1 MGTEF
6 SPFGPGGV
14 GLHLTVNPQTK
25 PRASRDIHG
34 RPNIPANRNIGNLY
48 RQHGLTLSDRELKAL
63 SVSREHGVKTI
74 NNLLGMI
81 GPFRALSADDRLN
94 LAMTAAD
101 VLLEHN
107 IQGQLSREVPT
118 ALDREEQT
126 AARLQS
132 IFQNMQGAGTR
143 TGNAP
148 SLLGSVPVGASLTI
162 HLPVDWL

>member
-1 MGTEF
+1 M
-6 SPFGPGGV
+6 
-14 GLHLTVNPQTK
+14 
-25 PRASRDIHG
+25 
-34 RPNIPANRNIGNLY
+34 
-48 RQHGLTLSDRELKAL
+48 
-63 SVSREHGVKTI
+63 SREEGVRTI
-74 NNLLGMI
+74 DNLLGMI
-81 GPFRALSADDRLN
+81 GPFRALSPDDRLN

-101 VLLEHN
+101 VLLEHS

-132 IFQNMQGAGTR
+132 IFQNMQGADAKKGS
-143 TGNAP
+143 AP

>member
-6 SPFGPGGV
+6 SPIGPGGV

-25 PRASRDIHG
+25 PRASRNNRG
-34 RPNIPANRNIGNLY
+34 QPNIPANRNVGTLY
-48 RQHGLTLSDRELKAL
+48 RQHGLTLSDREIKAL
-63 SVSREHGVKTI
+63 RVSRALGIKTI
-74 NNLLGMI
+74 DNLLGMV
-81 GPFRALSADDRLN
+81 GPFRALPPDDRLN

-101 VLLEHN
+101 ALLEHN
-107 IQGQLSREVPT
+107 IQAQLSREVPT
-118 ALDREEQT
+118 ALDREEQS

-132 IFQNMQGAGTR
+132 IFQNMQGADTKKGS
-143 TGNAP
+143 AP